1 MSVEVTIS
9 ITPREVTV
17 DVDQTTRTVTVDVIQ
32 CTTTS
37 EFKYLLD
44 KKFKAGVEA
53 DLLEGWNQIEFTKP
67 FDDDD
72 YNVRGDGYNGINKVE
87 AVIGEQTA
95 EFFWVYLPDNVAS
108 FRWEAINHN

>member
-1 MSVEVTIS
+1 MSIEVK
-9 ITPREVTV
+9 IT
-17 DVDQTTRTVTVDVIQ
+17 TTPNEVTVDVIQ

-53 DLLEGWNQIEFTKP
+53 DLLEGWNQVEFAKP

-95 EFFWVYLPDNVAS
+95 GFFWVYLPDSVAS
-108 FRWEAINHN
+108 FRWEAIKHN